1 MYYDCLT
8 NIATSDRQDYYT
20 FFHQH
25 WSLFPLSFQS
35 KLQAVNHRLFVQE
48 QPKKK
53 GKAWKFQYTAVLAR
67 QSWLFNQFKYLCELR
82 DCLETVPRFREGG
95 LELALWT
102 ASLLNTVES
111 DGSHLMAGGLVL
123 ENDMAQDRVQRWLR
137 NLEVPKVPACP
148 IGI

>member
-1 MYYDCLT
+1 
-8 NIATSDRQDYYT
+8 
-20 FFHQH
+20 
-25 WSLFPLSFQS
+25 
-35 KLQAVNHRLFVQE
+35 LFVAE
-48 QPKKK
+48 YPAATPVPAGK
-53 GKAWKFQYTAVLAR
+53 GWKFQYTAVLAR